1 MGKGG
6 VRQGLAGGRHAASP
20 LLDTFALGREPVPD
34 DIDQDA
40 LRQVQSPDD
49 LTDETRP
56 YFAPGDVA
64 VVDEFATASVLSDAP
79 DDDRG
84 AGDD

>member
-1 MGKGG
+1 
-6 VRQGLAGGRHAASP
+6 VRQGLAGGGHAASVF
-20 LLDTFALGREPVPD
+20 LDTFALGREPVPD

-40 LRQVQSPDD
+40 LRQVQSADD

-64 VVDEFATASVLSDAP
+64 VVDEFATSSVLSDAP
-79 DDDRG
+79 QDG
-84 AGDD
+84 AGEGDG

>member
-6 VRQGLAGGRHAASP
+6 VRQGLAGGGHATSSV
-20 LLDTFALGREPVPD
+20 LGTFALGREPVPD

-64 VVDEFATASVLSDAP
+64 VVDEFATASVLDDAP
-79 DDDRG
+79 DER
-84 AGDD
+84 AGDG

>member
-1 MGKGG
+1 M
-6 VRQGLAGGRHAASP
+6 RQGLALGGPAASSV
-20 LLDTFALGREPVPD
+20 LGTFALEREPVPD

-64 VVDEFATASVLSDAP
+64 VVDEFATTSVLSDAP
-79 DDDRG
+79 DD
-84 AGDD
+84 GDGNV

>member
-1 MGKGG
+1 
-6 VRQGLAGGRHAASP
+6 VRQRLAQGGPAASAV
-20 LLDTFALGREPVPD
+20 LGTFPLGRQAVPD

-64 VVDEFATASVLSDAP
+64 VVDEFATTSVLSDAP
-79 DDDRG
+79 DD
-84 AGDD
+84 GDGHG

>member
-1 MGKGG
+1 
-6 VRQGLAGGRHAASP
+6 VRQGLAGGGAAASSFVA
-20 LLDTFALGREPVPD
+20 TFALGREPVPD

-64 VVDEFATASVLSDAP
+64 VLDEFATGSVLSDAP
-79 DDDRG
+79 DQG
-84 AGDD
+84 AGDG